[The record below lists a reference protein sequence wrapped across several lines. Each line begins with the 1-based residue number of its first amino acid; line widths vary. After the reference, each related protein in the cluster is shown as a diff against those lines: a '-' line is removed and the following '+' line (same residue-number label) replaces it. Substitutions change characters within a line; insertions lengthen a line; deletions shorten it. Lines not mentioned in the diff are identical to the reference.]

1 MKKKIV
7 GLALIALIA
16 SLFVIKEKQTKYSMS
31 DLSMANIEALARGEG
46 LIGRDIK
53 QYMVLLEHVV
63 SLMHHGKFVAVHIVF
78 VN

>member
-31 DLSMANIEALARGEG
+31 DLSMANIEALASGEG
-46 LIGRDIK
+46 PDWKGYKTVYGPSRTCCQSDASWKICSGA
-53 QYMVLLEHVV
+53 H
-63 SLMHHGKFVAVHIVF
+63 SLC
-78 VN
+78 